1 MESGGSAP
9 QALKTEISGQ
19 VVPGVT
25 VQRTMT
31 ATPSPTPR
39 AVMAPTTSKAIQPRI
54 PAQDLL
60 GDKLLRDLPR
70 TAFNDSKVPSI
81 AGIAL
86 IAKLGQGGMGAVYYG
101 LNLRLNKDVAVKVL
115 SIDSGNS
122 ATVQRF
128 YREAQIAANIS
139 SPHLV
144 SVYDINEAEGL
155 FYLVM
160 EFVSGQTAGAW
171 LEQERGAGRG
181 GLPEADALDV
191 CIAAT
196 EGLSAAHAENIIHR
210 DIKPDNILIPYTRG
224 QRVLRPCDAKVAD
237 LGLARSTEGDVA
249 LTMNDA
255 SMGTP
260 GFMAPEQA
268 MDARTAGKAADV
280 FSLGATLFTLL
291 CGEPP
296 FTGQTAMNIIL
307 ATIQSPH
314 SSARRLR
321 PNLST
326 DAERIIER
334 CLVKDPNQ
342 RFGDAQELLDALKD
356 CRASRR
362 ASRTVMLSAVPSILP
377 SSANLPATAPVA
389 PPVPGIRPA
398 VKIVAV
404 PVPPKVAVPAV
415 LAVPTPLPTPKAPVT
430 LIEAQQTMSVPAPA
444 PIPNLAPLPEG
455 VVDDLEDILLPV
467 GPDEAERQK
476 KLDRIVAHIAG
487 RSDGAMLAVSQFM
500 SEVQGALRNNS
511 TSGTKIAALI
521 TKDVALTKTLLQT
534 VNTAYYSG
542 GNSQGVASIMHAVLL
557 MGVDQIS
564 QLATCLAVFEAFRSR
579 SDIADLKALTLQSV
593 MTGASARELAK
604 SAGIDDDLSLV
615 SGMMHNL
622 GRLIVAF
629 TMPETYGQ
637 IQDSTLEKKGNMD
650 DGCRAVLEF
659 TFSEIGVAI
668 AKHWKF
674 PTRICAAMAGIS
686 PREEPAKNS
695 RGQRMRAVISCAGEL
710 AEASALADPLL
721 REARL
726 KELRARYGAF
736 FPISEKGLETAL
748 ENADKLMGELS
759 RTLGLRQKDA
769 SSKAARRASSQQ
781 MAKQAS
787 GDPHL
792 LAGAM
797 ERISFGLSGPFVLNE
812 MFTKILD
819 AMRVGVGF
827 EHALLMLLT
836 PKKDLLVGRL
846 GVGPKSTELLAA
858 FQVPVRA
865 QVAHPLARVV
875 TDRHE
880 ILLTGPALLAALPEQ
895 IVALSRP
902 SAALLVPIVIDGVS
916 IGALYG
922 QRIMSQGVL
931 TETDRGSVRTLRDH
945 AVTAIKNAR

>member
-9 QALKTEISGQ
+9 QALKTEIA
-19 VVPGVT
+19 GVT
-25 VQRTMT
+25 VPHLNKTQT
-31 ATPSPTPR
+31 ATPSPSPR
-39 AVMAPTTSKAIQPRI
+39 APVATAPLSKTIQPRI
-54 PAQDLL
+54 PAQDLSH
-60 GDKLLRDLPR
+60 DKLIRDLPR
-70 TAFNDSKVPSI
+70 SAFNGTQVPSI

-122 ATVQRF
+122 AAVQRF

-144 SVYDINEAEGL
+144 SVFDINETDGI

-191 CIAAT
+191 CIAAA
-196 EGLSAAHAENIIHR
+196 EGLSAAHGENIIHR

-224 QRVLRPCDAKVAD
+224 QRVLRPTEAKVAD

-314 SSARRLR
+314 TSARRLR
-321 PNLST
+321 PNLSA

-334 CLVKDPNQ
+334 CLQKDPAT

-356 CRASRR
+356 CRAARR
-362 ASRTVMLSAVPSILP
+362 ASRTVMLSAVPNVPP
-377 SSANLPATAPVA
+377 SSAQLPATSPVA

-398 VKIVAV
+398 VKIAA
-404 PVPPKVAVPAV
+404 PAAPK
-415 LAVPTPLPTPKAPVT
+415 
-430 LIEAQQTMSVPAPA
+430 PA
-444 PIPNLAPLPEG
+444 PIPVPVAQKTIVESAPTMQVQPAAVAAALAQSPLPPLTADA
-455 VVDDLEDILLPV
+455 VDDLEDILLPV
-467 GPDEAERQK
+467 GPDAAERQR
-476 KLDRIVAHIAG
+476 KLERIIAHIAG

-534 VNTAYYSG
+534 VNTAYYAG
-542 GNSQGVASIMHAVLL
+542 NNSQGVASIMHAVLL

-593 MTGASARELAK
+593 MTGASARELARG
-604 SAGIDDDLSLV
+604 AGIDDDLSLV

-629 TMPETYGQ
+629 TMPETYSD
-637 IQDSTLEKKGNMD
+637 IMDATAREKGNPD
-650 DGCRAVLEF
+650 EGCRAVLEF

-674 PTRICAAMAGIS
+674 PTRICAAMGGLG

-710 AEASALADPLL
+710 AEASALADPQK
-721 REARL
+721 REERL
-726 KELRARYGAF
+726 KELRAKYAAF
-736 FPISEKGLETAL
+736 FPLTDKSLETAL
-748 ENADKLMGELS
+748 ENADKLMSDLT
-759 RTLGLRQKDA
+759 RTLGLRQKDV
-769 SSKAARRASSQQ
+769 SSKGGTRRSTSTQQ
-781 MAKQAS
+781 TIKPQS

-819 AMRVGVGF
+819 AMRAGVGF

-846 GVGPKSTELLAA
+846 GVGPKSTELLGA
-858 FQVPVRA
+858 FQIPIRT
-865 QVAHPLARVV
+865 QVAHPLARVI
-875 TDRHE
+875 TDKHE
-880 ILLTGPALLAALPEQ
+880 ILLTGPSLIAALPEQ
-895 IVALSRP
+895 VVALSRP
-902 SAALLVPIVIDGVS
+902 SAALLVPLVVDSVS